1 MKGRSYLASGSFS
14 SGRYIYNID
23 EKAYWITYPTGE
35 EVVILTKIIE
45 IYVRVPENRL
55 SLTVVEYIY
64 TDGHAIPPAVII
76 PSTNIIIF

>member
-1 MKGRSYLASGSFS
+1 M
-14 SGRYIYNID
+14 D
-23 EKAYWITYPTGE
+23 EKGYRITYLTGE
-35 EVVILTKIIE
+35 EVIVLTGITE